1 MKSFIEALNDG
12 FVHITELTDSKHIE
26 QLRSDGVLVD
36 TDGYWVFSF
45 GEHKEF
51 ELCIEPLAENRYYV
65 SLYKNRVLIT
75 EKLPVCTREDENK

>member
-75 EKLPVCTREDENK
+75 EKLPVCINEDESK